1 MILGDAPAPTTI
13 KRSSADDATLKKET
27 IDSSCSAG
35 MIGASSSERSTKL
48 MRVEAVAQGLWDGAR
63 DHPDRAC

>member
-13 KRSSADDATLKKET
+13 KRSSTDDATLKKET
-27 IDSSCSAG
+27 IDSICSAG

-48 MRVEAVAQGLWDGAR
+48 MRVEAVVAGLRDGAR
-63 DHPDRAC
+63 GQPDRV